1 MSPIAVLTRPA
12 GRNDALAEQLAARQW
27 TTVILP
33 ALRIEPLAPD
43 AATFPHPNAF
53 DLIVFVSGQAARAYA
68 EQWRACD
75 PAGRWPA
82 SSRVAAVGEATA
94 QAIAAAGLG
103 LAQQEIVAPDPR
115 GASRDSEALWP
126 AIAALQ
132 PAPRRV
138 LIVRGEMGRE
148 WLAQRLRDSGAV
160 VTIHAAY
167 GRHAVIWTP
176 ANIALLQGWA
186 DRGVAPTW
194 LLTSREGIDAVV
206 ANISRAGV
214 LPWWRHCTCVV
225 THEKLAAYLR
235 ALPTGGAGAPVVKT
249 CLPTDT
255 AMFNAFVAT

>member
-12 GRNDALAEQLAARQW
+12 GRNDALAALLAARQW
-27 TTVILP
+27 TPVILP
-33 ALRIEPLAPD
+33 ALRIERLAPN
-43 AATFPHPNAF
+43 AAAFPHPSAF

-75 PAGRWPA
+75 PAGRWPVA
-82 SSRVAAVGEATA
+82 SRVAGVGEATA
-94 QAIAAAGLG
+94 QAIALAGLG
-103 LAQQEIVAPDPR
+103 VGQHEIVVPDAL
-115 GASRDSEALWP
+115 GASRDSESLWP

-132 PAPRRV
+132 PFPKSV
-138 LIVRGEMGRE
+138 LIVRGETGRE
-148 WLAQRLRDSGAV
+148 WLAQRLRDTGAS

-176 ANIALLQGWA
+176 AEIERVQGWA
-186 DRGVAPTW
+186 ARSISPTW
-194 LLTSREGIDAVV
+194 LLTSRESIDSIM
-206 ANISRAGV
+206 ANLNRAGA
-214 LPWWRHCTCVV
+214 LQWWRHCTCVV

-249 CLPTDT
+249 CLPTDA